1 MGFIPSSQR
10 WFNICKSMYT
20 PHQYIHHINKSPKS
34 NNPSSIDAERAFD
47 KIQHPFTIRTVTE
60 VGIAGMYLNI
70 LRSIYDKPTANIIL
84 NSEKLKAFP
93 LKSGI
98 RQRIPPSLLL
108 FNIVLEAQATAI
120 RQEKEIKFQIR
131 REEVKLSLYADDMII
146 YIENPKDST

>member
-1 MGFIPSSQR
+1 MGI
-10 WFNICKSMYT
+10 
-20 PHQYIHHINKSPKS
+20 
-34 NNPSSIDAERAFD
+34 E
-47 KIQHPFTIRTVTE
+47 
-60 VGIAGMYLNI
+60 GMYLNI

-98 RQRIPPSLLL
+98 RQRIPSSLLL

-131 REEVKLSLYADDMII
+131 REKVRLSLYADDIII
-146 YIENPKDST
+146 YIENPKASP